1 MRFIIARHAETVYN
15 ADARMQG
22 QMGHTPLT
30 RTGIAQAE
38 AMGAALAGL
47 IDPAVPLDLWS
58 SPSGRTLQ
66 TAAIVAEHL
75 GRRYFDI
82 RTDPRLLE
90 IDVGEW
96 QGRSYAD
103 IVAEQGEI
111 LDRARRLFTVT
122 APRGEDYTRIAT
134 RLERWLAELNPD
146 RDILVIS
153 HGQTL
158 RVLRGLL
165 AGGEPF
171 RGTTV
176 GKDAPQGT
184 VFLIENGRQS
194 VLHRGQGDHREGA

>member
-82 RTDPRLLE
+82 RTDLRLLE

-96 QGRSYAD
+96 QGRSYARYRPPS
-103 IVAEQGEI
+103 
-111 LDRARRLFTVT
+111 RARFST
-122 APRGEDYTRIAT
+122 ASAACSR
-134 RLERWLAELNPD
+134 
-146 RDILVIS
+146 
-153 HGQTL
+153 
-158 RVLRGLL
+158 
-165 AGGEPF
+165 
-171 RGTTV
+171 
-176 GKDAPQGT
+176 
-184 VFLIENGRQS
+184 
-194 VLHRGQGDHREGA
+194 